1 MESNKRATMCKSH
14 AAINTGAYIRPAKA
28 QVIIKSIGSKYITV
42 EGHPSHSRFSICT
55 HESVDDKTGWNP
67 RLNLYES
74 EAEYDKQQALR
85 LRKNKLQYEIEN
97 LIQTASIEKLE
108 SIYILLKS

>member
-1 MESNKRATMCKSH
+1 M
-14 AAINTGAYIRPAKA
+14 AIKVGSQVYIVPEDTRTKPYCA
-28 QVIIKSIGSKYITV
+28 VVKSIGSKYITV